1 MTTGFELA
9 VYLDDLRR
17 DIDAAID
24 RVVDRLAAPP
34 IILEAIRYPLAGS
47 GKRLRPC
54 LTLAAAETCAR
65 GVGISFEHARDLALP
80 AACAVEMIHTYS
92 LVHDDL
98 PAMDDDALR
107 RGRPTTHMVYGD
119 GLAVLSG
126 DGLLTEAFGV
136 IAASPSPA
144 SALGAA
150 PVAGKGATISARLP
164 GRGSINIIDS
174 TLFAETY
181 GYAPHSGLQAITVSF
196 SDLEQTLALFK
207 SRSVAVTT
215 SREGLWIASR
225 DANGFVLH
233 LVQDNGFS

>member
-1 MTTGFELA
+1 MTTTGFELA

-17 DIDAAID
+17 DIDAALD
-24 RVVDRLAAPP
+24 RVVNALAAPP

-54 LTLAAAETCAR
+54 LTLAAAETTAR
-65 GVGISFEHARDLALP
+65 GVGISFEHARELALP

-107 RGRPTTHMVYGD
+107 RGRPTAHMVFGD
-119 GLAVLSG
+119 GLAVLAG

-150 PVAGKGATISARLP
+150 PVAADRRA
-164 GRGSINIIDS
+164 D
-174 TLFAETY
+174 
-181 GYAPHSGLQAITVSF
+181 
-196 SDLEQTLALFK
+196 
-207 SRSVAVTT
+207 AV
-215 SREGLWIASR
+215 
-225 DANGFVLH
+225 
-233 LVQDNGFS
+233 